1 MRGEL
6 HARMMHSSSRGWK
19 ENERARER
27 EIKRERDGEGRK
39 TEARRTN
46 TVDASFNGLTAG

>member
-1 MRGEL
+1 MEGE
-6 HARMMHSSSRGWK
+6 RES
-19 ENERARER
+19 ERER
-27 EIKRERDGEGRK
+27 DKERERDGEGRK

>member
-27 EIKRERDGEGRK
+27 EIKREREMAREERRKRVGR
-39 TEARRTN
+39 TQ
-46 TVDASFNGLTAG
+46 SMHLLTD